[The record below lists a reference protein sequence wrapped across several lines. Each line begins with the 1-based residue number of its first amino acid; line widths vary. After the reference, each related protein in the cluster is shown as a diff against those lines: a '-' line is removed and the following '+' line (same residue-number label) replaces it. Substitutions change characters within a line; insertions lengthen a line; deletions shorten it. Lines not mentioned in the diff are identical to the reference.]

1 MVSWLAAGLVILG
14 VLVIAVPLLWMG
26 LNGLQRQSDEQDE
39 LLQGQWEKKH

>member
-39 LLQGQWEKKH
+39 LLQGQREKKH